1 MLDFTTNQNPAF
13 VPTDLDFGVTYEP
26 TRVADKKYVINE
38 VTGQPLGIVG
48 HTFNCASHPD
58 FYNRVHECITDHLS
72 PTELEGKNVSWKVAR
87 GGAWAMMDMTLPNVT
102 SKIATDQ
109 HETTVAQRI
118 IALHG
123 IDGSCSNQVFFG
135 AIDFFCTN
143 GMVRGEHD
151 KVRRKNS
158 SGFTLSS
165 FIRQL
170 EASTQSFYQ
179 QSKQLQHWAKTR
191 TTPFDVK
198 AMLDSLMSNERQA
211 EKMFNL
217 YNQEA
222 AVRGHNKWSLYS
234 AMTNYASYADERN
247 GFTMRKTSLDNEA
260 ITMFKREQD
269 VAGWVSSKQFNELV
283 AA

>member
-1 MLDFTTNQNPAF
+1 
-13 VPTDLDFGVTYEP
+13 
-26 TRVADKKYVINE
+26 
-38 VTGQPLGIVG
+38 
-48 HTFNCASHPD
+48 
-58 FYNRVHECITDHLS
+58 
-72 PTELEGKNVSWKVAR
+72 
-87 GGAWAMMDMTLPNVT
+87 MMDMTLPNVT
-102 SKIATDQ
+102 SKIETDK

-158 SGFTLSS
+158 SGFTLSG

-191 TTPFDVK
+191 TTPYDVK

-217 YNQEA
+217 YNHEA

-269 VAGWVSSKQFNELV
+269 VAGWVSSKQFSELV

>member
-13 VPTDLDFGVTYEP
+13 VPADLDFGVTYEP
-26 TRVADKKYVINE
+26 TRVADKKYVIND
-38 VTGQPLGIVG
+38 VTGDPLGIVG

-58 FYNRVHECITDHLS
+58 FYNGVNECITEHLS
-72 PTELEGKNVSWKVAR
+72 PAELDGTNVRWNVAR

-102 SKIATDQ
+102 SKIATDK

-217 YNQEA
+217 YNHEA
-222 AVRGHNKWSLYS
+222 AVRGHNKWALYS

>member
-1 MLDFTTNQNPAF
+1 MLDFTTNPTAF
-13 VPTDLDFGVTYEP
+13 VPADLDFGVTYEP

-48 HTFNCASHPD
+48 HTFRCASHPD
-58 FYNRVHECITDHLS
+58 FYDGVNECITEHLS
-72 PTELEGKNVSWKVAR
+72 PAELEGKDVRWNVAR

-102 SKIATDQ
+102 SKIATDK

-191 TTPFDVK
+191 TTPYDVK

-217 YNQEA
+217 YNHEA

-269 VAGWVSSKQFNELV
+269 VAGWVSSKQFSELV
-283 AA
+283 

>member
-1 MLDFTTNQNPAF
+1 
-13 VPTDLDFGVTYEP
+13 
-26 TRVADKKYVINE
+26 
-38 VTGQPLGIVG
+38 
-48 HTFNCASHPD
+48 
-58 FYNRVHECITDHLS
+58 
-72 PTELEGKNVSWKVAR
+72 
-87 GGAWAMMDMTLPNVT
+87 MMDMTLPNVT
-102 SKIATDQ
+102 SKIATDK

-179 QSKQLQHWAKTR
+179 QSQQLQHWAKTR

-217 YNQEA
+217 YNHEA
-222 AVRGHNKWSLYS
+222 AVRGHNKWALYS

>member
-1 MLDFTTNQNPAF
+1 MLDFTNNPTAF
-13 VPTDLDFGVTYEP
+13 VPADLDFGVTYEP

-38 VTGQPLGIVG
+38 VTGDPLGIVG
-48 HTFNCASHPD
+48 HTFRCASHPD
-58 FYNRVHECITDHLS
+58 FYNGVNECITEHLS
-72 PTELEGKNVSWKVAR
+72 PAELEGKDVRWNVAR

-102 SKIATDQ
+102 SKIATDK

-158 SGFTLSS
+158 SGFTLSR

-179 QSKQLQHWAKTR
+179 QSNQLQHWAKTR
-191 TTPFDVK
+191 TTPYDVK

-217 YNQEA
+217 YNHEA

-269 VAGWVSSKQFNELV
+269 VAGWVSSKQFSELV

>member
-1 MLDFTTNQNPAF
+1 MLDFTTNPTAF
-13 VPTDLDFGVTYEP
+13 VPADLDFGVTYEP

-38 VTGQPLGIVG
+38 VTGDPLGIVG
-48 HTFNCASHPD
+48 HTFRCASHPD
-58 FYNRVHECITDHLS
+58 FYNGVNECITEHLS
-72 PTELEGKNVSWKVAR
+72 PAELEGTDVRWKVAR

-102 SKIATDQ
+102 SKIDTDK

-158 SGFTLSS
+158 SGFMLSG
-165 FIRQL
+165 FIQQL

-179 QSKQLQHWAKTR
+179 QSNQLQHWAKTR
-191 TTPFDVK
+191 TTPYDVK

-217 YNQEA
+217 YNHEA

-269 VAGWVSSKQFNELV
+269 VAGWVSSKQFSELV

>member
-1 MLDFTTNQNPAF
+1 MLDFTTNPTAAF

-26 TRVADKKYVINE
+26 TRVADKKYVIND
-38 VTGQPLGIVG
+38 VTGDPLGIVG
-48 HTFNCASHPD
+48 HTFKCASHPD
-58 FYNRVHECITDHLS
+58 FYNGVNECITEHLS
-72 PTELEGKNVSWKVAR
+72 PAELEGKDVRWNVAR

-102 SKIATDQ
+102 SKIATDK

-179 QSKQLQHWAKTR
+179 QSKQLQHWANTR

-217 YNQEA
+217 YNNEA

-283 AA
+283 

>member
-13 VPTDLDFGVTYEP
+13 VPADLDFGVTYEP
-26 TRVADKKYVINE
+26 TRVADKKYVIND
-38 VTGQPLGIVG
+38 VTGEPLGIVG
-48 HTFNCASHPD
+48 HTFRCASHPD
-58 FYNRVHECITDHLS
+58 FYDGVNECITEHLS
-72 PTELEGKNVSWKVAR
+72 PAELEGTDVRWKVAR

-102 SKIATDQ
+102 SKIATDK

-191 TTPFDVK
+191 TTPYDVK

-217 YNQEA
+217 YNHEA
-222 AVRGHNKWSLYS
+222 TVRGHNKWALYS